1 MTFSRNFLVSFISLV
16 AFLVLATISAHLYGG
31 EPGTKADL
39 KDIPVWQKIR
49 PAGESIWS
57 VVSVPSGEQSASSE
71 EASGSGPNEDG
82 WWSALRARLQAEWE
96 RSGSHSSEEISDI
109 SQKIM
114 ESFYRW
120 REEWLSK
127 N

>member
-1 MTFSRNFLVSFISLV
+1 MIFSRNSLVSFVSLV
-16 AFLVLATISAHLYGG
+16 AFLVLAAISAHLYGG

-39 KDIPVWQKIR
+39 KDIQAWQKIR
-49 PAGESIWS
+49 SAGELVWA
-57 VVSVPSGEQSASSE
+57 VVSVPSGERSASSE
-71 EASGSGPNEDG
+71 EASGSGPDEDG
-82 WWSALRARLQAEWE
+82 WWSGLRDRLQMEWE
-96 RSGSHSSEEISDI
+96 RSGNHPPEEISDI